1 MGYRR
6 ISYWLNEHGYKTFR
20 GHKFKNSHVYSI
32 LKKKRIIDERM
43 AKRFEP
49 TIENLRLELKRIS
62 NIKMN
67 YVNWV
72 LVLLIELKLKTIFTY
87 IN

>member
-32 LKKKRIIDERM
+32 LKKKRIIDEKM
-43 AKRFEP
+43 YKRYKP
-49 TIENLRLELKRIS
+49 KIEDLT
-62 NIKMN
+62 
-67 YVNWV
+67 
-72 LVLLIELKLKTIFTY
+72 LKLKYLIK
-87 IN
+87 